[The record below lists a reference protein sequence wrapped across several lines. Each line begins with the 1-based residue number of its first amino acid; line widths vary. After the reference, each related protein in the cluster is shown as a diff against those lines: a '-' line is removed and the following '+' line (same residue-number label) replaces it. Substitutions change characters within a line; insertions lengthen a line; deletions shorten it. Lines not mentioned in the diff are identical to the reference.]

1 MTWLDQLYQKRFVI
15 FIISLVAVL
24 FGDLVFPDEIY
35 EKVFGP
41 VFLILNVLAGILLII
56 RNKKN
61 KRIFIGLLSVII
73 LTHLGEETG
82 MSKAQSMS
90 YIRFAMFFLFFA
102 LVTLEVISQVWRSAH
117 VDPTVILGVMSGYI
131 CLGLLGFFLFLS
143 IDIIEPG
150 SFSGIRE
157 GGATTIRG
165 RQDMLYFSYI
175 TLLTIGYGEMLPTSD
190 LAKNAAV
197 LLGLLGQFYMVIITA
212 IVVGKFLSQKPKQ
225 E

>member
-24 FGDLVFPDEIY
+24 FGDLVFPEEIH
-35 EKVFGP
+35 EKLFGP
-41 VFLILNVLAGILLII
+41 LFLILNVLAGILLIY

-61 KRIFIGLLSVII
+61 KRIFIGLLIVIV
-73 LTHLGEETG
+73 LTHLSEELNI
-82 MSKAQSMS
+82 SKQQTLA
-90 YIRFAMFFLFFA
+90 YVRFGMFFLFFA
-102 LVTLEVISQVWRSAH
+102 MVTLEVISQVWRSAH

-131 CLGLLGFFLFLS
+131 CLGLLGFFLFIT

-150 SFSGIRE
+150 SFGGIRE
-157 GGATTIRG
+157 GGAATMGG
-165 RQDMLYFSYI
+165 RQDLLYFSFI

-212 IVVGKFLSQKPKQ
+212 IVVGKFLSQRPSKQ
-225 E
+225 